1 MQTPLII
8 VIPVV
13 VVLLIIGILK
23 LKPLFSYMAIFGL
36 GVLSSFVV
44 EFFFCSGLQT
54 QCEAD
59 ALNMVGFF
67 FHSFYVIAI
76 CSVFNA
82 SASHCVCR
90 FLRNYASR
98 FKTKIA
104 VNVLTK

>member
-1 MQTPLII
+1 MKSKDVKVKARIAKLLLSFCFVAWGVTWVYAFIADEWGLIA
-8 VIPVV
+8 
-13 VVLLIIGILK
+13 GFFK
-23 LKPLFSYMAIFGL
+23 GL

-76 CSVFNA
+76 CSVFYAIMPHA
-82 SASHCVCR
+82 SKQKSQ
-90 FLRNYASR
+90 
-98 FKTKIA
+98 
-104 VNVLTK
+104 

>member
-1 MQTPLII
+1 MQTALII

-76 CSVFNA
+76 CSVF
-82 SASHCVCR
+82 
-90 FLRNYASR
+90 YASMPHVS
-98 FKTKIA
+98 KQKSQ
-104 VNVLTK
+104 